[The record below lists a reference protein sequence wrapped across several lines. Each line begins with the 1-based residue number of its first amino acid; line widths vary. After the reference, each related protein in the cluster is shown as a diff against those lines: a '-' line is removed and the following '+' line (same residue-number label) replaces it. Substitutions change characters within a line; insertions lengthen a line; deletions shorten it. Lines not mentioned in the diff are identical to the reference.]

1 MKISNWLFKI
11 KSEHSAILFKFSISS
26 VKYFIA
32 RSWGEPDSNGNFDGM
47 VGYAQRGEAEIVVTP
62 LIMTFV
68 RMEVIEYIAMTAKT
82 RIKFIFLSPPLSYKN
97 NIYILPFASD
107 VWYATM
113 GVFAISTFLLY
124 ITSGYENGYE
134 IKLKCGKVWQRRK
147 DRTNFELV
155 HDVVTKLPNSWSD
168 IILMNVGTLCQQG
181 N

>member
-1 MKISNWLFKI
+1 
-11 KSEHSAILFKFSISS
+11 
-26 VKYFIA
+26 
-32 RSWGEPDSNGNFDGM
+32 M

-107 VWYATM
+107 VWYATI
-113 GVFAISTFLLY
+113 GIFAISTLLLY

-134 IKLKCGKVWQRRK
+134 LKLRRRNIWQRRE
-147 DRTNFELV
+147 DRREIELV
-155 HDVVTKLPNSWSD
+155 HDEVTKLPNSWSD
-168 IILMNVGTLCQQG
+168 IVLMNVGTLCQQG
-181 N
+181 